1 MCAMHVVIGVS
12 VHDASSVAVEKVGGV
27 AWASRVVS
35 VMICL
40 RVVVGLFMVLALV
53 AVLVGLQAAGGGD
66 HTNMEE

>member
-1 MCAMHVVIGVS
+1 M
-12 VHDASSVAVEKVGGV
+12 

-40 RVVVGLFMVLALV
+40 RVVVGVFMVLAFV

>member
-1 MCAMHVVIGVS
+1 M
-12 VHDASSVAVEKVGGV
+12 

-40 RVVVGLFMVLALV
+40 RVVVGLFMVLAFV
-53 AVLVGLQAAGGGD
+53 AVLVGLQAAGGGG